1 MKKVLQKTTEQVI
14 MQTEGDNLVVL
25 NSKGNLLIVL
35 NQTAQ
40 KLFELCNGQSSD
52 EISAALFGLCANK
65 DELVLE
71 DVVSDCNDA
80 LSDMVKAGLI
90 KEVEE

>member
-14 MQTEGDNLVVL
+14 MQKEGDNLVVL

-40 KLFELCNGQSSD
+40 KLFEIGVNYMQEFS
-52 EISAALFGLCANK
+52 
-65 DELVLE
+65 
-71 DVVSDCNDA
+71 
-80 LSDMVKAGLI
+80 
-90 KEVEE
+90 

>member
-14 MQTEGDNLVVL
+14 MQKEGDNLV
-25 NSKGNLLIVL
+25 VL